1 MKVKAVKKNPA
12 PVEAE
17 QVFNRLL
24 NEQRRR
30 WLKASAD
37 SDKYLAE
44 AIKKQ
49 DEMMARFR
57 RLCEEAHTSL

>member
-1 MKVKAVKKNPA
+1 MKVKAVKKKPA
-12 PVEAE
+12 TVEAE
-17 QVFNRLL
+17 RVFNRLL

-44 AIKKQ
+44 AIKRK

>member
-1 MKVKAVKKNPA
+1 MKVKVVKKKPA

-17 QVFNRLL
+17 QIFNRLL

-37 SDKYLAE
+37 SYKHLAE
-44 AIKKQ
+44 AKPKN
-49 DEMMARFR
+49 
-57 RLCEEAHTSL
+57 SSK